1 MGDACQTS
9 TSAPIIGLPSWSRTQ
24 PLKKRDGPGV
34 EDRRR
39 EPPFA
44 DLGECAL
51 QKGPSKF
58 AELSIAALSPLLRR
72 QTSVDRPSDPAMSL
86 VSLWL
91 SVVHCPS
98 ADTIWMA
105 RSNSFS
111 VSLASRTKACKCRTK
126 HSRITFVRA
135 FGVRLISSITASVT
149 CCSLSIIMSFH
160 FLWRDSIS
168 GMKRFLSPQSECESH
183 SRHAQRNSNA
193 EESEFSWP
201 ARRYILSQREIG
213 AGGETRTH
221 DLGIMRP
228 SLYP

>member
-9 TSAPIIGLPSWSRTQ
+9 TSAPTIGLPSWSRTQ

-39 EPPFA
+39 EPPFSV
-44 DLGECAL
+44 LGESAL

-72 QTSVDRPSDPAMSL
+72 HTSVDRPSDPAMSR

-91 SVVHCPS
+91 SVVRCPN

-105 RSNSFS
+105 RSNSSS
-111 VSLASRTKACKCRTK
+111 VSLASRTKSCKCRTK

-149 CCSLSIIMSFH
+149 CLSLSMIMAFH
-160 FLWRDSIS
+160 FLSRDDIPD
-168 GMKRFLSPQSECESH
+168 MKRFISPQCECEAH
-183 SRHAQRNSNA
+183 SRHAQRSSNA
-193 EESEFSWP
+193 EESEFC
-201 ARRYILSQREIG
+201 
-213 AGGETRTH
+213 
-221 DLGIMRP
+221 
-228 SLYP
+228 

>member
-39 EPPFA
+39 EPPFSV
-44 DLGECAL
+44 LGESAL

-91 SVVHCPS
+91 SVVRCPS
-98 ADTIWMA
+98 ADIIRMA
-105 RSNSFS
+105 RSNSSS

-149 CCSLSIIMSFH
+149 CCSLSIIISFH
-160 FLWRDSIS
+160 FLWRDNMSDL
-168 GMKRFLSPQSECESH
+168 KRFLSPKLQCESY
-183 SRHAQRNSNA
+183 SGHAQLISNT
-193 EESEFSWP
+193 EESEFS
-201 ARRYILSQREIG
+201 
-213 AGGETRTH
+213 
-221 DLGIMRP
+221 
-228 SLYP
+228 